1 LGESSVDQ
9 GIDQLSLAAKVQFAV
24 RDHDFTGGGE
34 HIVTL
39 EADAAIAY
47 TD

>member
-24 RDHDFTGGGE
+24 RDHDFNGGGE
-34 HIVTL
+34 RIVTL
-39 EADAAIAY
+39 EADAAIAH